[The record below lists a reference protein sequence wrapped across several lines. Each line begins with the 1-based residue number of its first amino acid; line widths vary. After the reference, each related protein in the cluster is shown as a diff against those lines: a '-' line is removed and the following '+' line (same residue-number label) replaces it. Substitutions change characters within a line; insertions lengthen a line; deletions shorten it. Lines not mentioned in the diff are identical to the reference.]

1 MSYQK
6 LKLFSI
12 KIVNQSVIKII
23 LHVTLNFLSAA
34 FYCQRKS
41 DIVLVD
47 DQFNKTYFLVSVHLN
62 WTKAE
67 RLCWANYNG
76 TLLSIDSEEEH
87 SFVSN
92 VLSLEPFVSS
102 INNQS
107 VWTGLFQFNDQWR
120 WPECKKRPVNI
131 CSCLRILFTSVTVF

>member
-1 MSYQK
+1 M
-6 LKLFSI
+6 F
-12 KIVNQSVIKII
+12 
-23 LHVTLNFLSAA
+23 HVTLNFLSAA
-34 FYCQRKS
+34 LYCQRKS
-41 DIVLVD
+41 DIVLLD

-92 VLSLEPFVSS
+92 VLSREPFVSS

-107 VWTGLFQFNDQWR
+107 VWTGLFQLNDQWR
-120 WPECKKRPVNI
+120 LPECKKRPVNI
-131 CSCLRILFTSVTVF
+131 CSCLRILFPSVTVF

>member
-1 MSYQK
+1 M
-6 LKLFSI
+6 
-12 KIVNQSVIKII
+12 KIM

-34 FYCQRKS
+34 LYCQRES

-47 DQFNKTYFLVSVHLN
+47 NQFNKSYFLVNVHLN
-62 WTKAE
+62 WMEAE
-67 RLCWANYNG
+67 RLCRANYSG

-92 VLSLEPFVSS
+92 VLSREPFVSS

-131 CSCLRILFTSVTVF
+131 CSCLRILFPSATEF